1 MCVVAVVGREQ
12 RDAEVARELDE
23 LRVDAILLREAVVL
37 ELDEER
43 VTPEDRLEA
52 SHEIARAVVVVGK
65 QGLGDGT
72 AEATGGCD
80 QTGGVLLEQLEVD
93 ARLVVVAVEV
103 RVRRDLDEVAVA
115 LVRLRE
121 HGEVVD

>member
-1 MCVVAVVGREQ
+1 LQVELVGVELEALRVVEGGARLHAEQRRVRLGVVSMCVVAVVGREQ

-23 LRVDAILLREAVVL
+23 LRIDAVLLGEAVVL

-72 AEATGGCD
+72 AEATGGGD
-80 QTGGVLLEQLEVD
+80 QTGGVL
-93 ARLVVVAVEV
+93 
-103 RVRRDLDEVAVA
+103 
-115 LVRLRE
+115 
-121 HGEVVD
+121 